1 MLGGNTMSYKV
12 IAQVLF
18 QGNQISSLKDIQP
31 KTEIGTWFNDKP
43 KREGFSK
50 VKYVEFHNEYESQE
64 DFEKNKETFEQSL
77 VFGLTQLGLGLK
89 EAREKPV
96 KYIEKFYPER
106 KTPTF
111 AEWKKQKSL
120 N

>member
-1 MLGGNTMSYKV
+1 MSYKV

-18 QGNQISSLKDIQP
+18 QGNQISSLRDIQP

-50 VKYVEFHNEYESQE
+50 VKYVEFHNEYSSQE
-64 DFEKNKETFEQSL
+64 EYEANKETFVNSL
-77 VFGLTQLGLGLK
+77 IFGLTQLGLELK
-89 EAREKPV
+89 EAQAKPV
-96 KYIEKFYPER
+96 KYIENFYPET
-106 KTPTF
+106 KTPTYS
-111 AEWKKQKSL
+111 EWKKQKS